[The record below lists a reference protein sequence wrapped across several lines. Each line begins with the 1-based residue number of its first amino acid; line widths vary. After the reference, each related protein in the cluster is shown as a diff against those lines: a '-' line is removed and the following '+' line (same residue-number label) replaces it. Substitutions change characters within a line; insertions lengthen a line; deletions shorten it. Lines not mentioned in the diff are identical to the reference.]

1 MALIEELHLKLLINE
16 LVDVS
21 HKWKEIGRHLG
32 VTGLEVI
39 ECNHPRD
46 AVKCLETVLKR
57 WLRNDEESSWEKLIR
72 TLEAVDEEPK
82 ARELRLKYAT

>member
-1 MALIEELHLKLLINE
+1 MALEERDLKLLINE

-39 ECNHPRD
+39 EYNHPGD
-46 AVKCLETVLKR
+46 AVKCLEAMLKR
-57 WLRNDEESSWEKLIR
+57 WLSNDEESSWGKVVR
-72 TLEAVDEEPK
+72 TLEAVQEEPR
-82 ARELRLKYAT
+82 ARELGLKYLAH